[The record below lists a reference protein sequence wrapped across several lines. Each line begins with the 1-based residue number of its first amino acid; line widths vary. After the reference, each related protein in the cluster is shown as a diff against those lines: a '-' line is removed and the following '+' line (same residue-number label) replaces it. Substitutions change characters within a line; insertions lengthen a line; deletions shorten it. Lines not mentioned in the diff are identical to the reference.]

1 MRSPATQAARTPTRR
16 EQAEATGLAGKPW
29 EQEHSASAVAEA
41 TSYSCSNFPRRNDSR
56 SSLTALRAP
65 VCLARTPP
73 ERFAPKPASR

>member
-1 MRSPATQAARTPTRR
+1 MRSPATQAARTPKRR
-16 EQAEATGLAGKPW
+16 AQAEATGLAGKPW
-29 EQEHSASAVAEA
+29 EQAHSALAVAEA
-41 TSYSCSNFPRRNDSR
+41 TSYSCSKSPCRNDSR